1 MTSDEEPQGEAQPQF
16 LGYGKPKTLKVVTQD
31 GERVAHDDDDDKGG
45 GPPGPPGGG
54 GEHSDDPA
62 WGTENYLAVELVN
75 RIVGEWRYV
84 AEWDDWLCWDGTRW
98 AVDNTL
104 AYLLPGRRL
113 AFDWARIVHT
123 PGWARQINKAQTIM
137 AVTRLARPD
146 KRIATKVAAID
157 AKLWL
162 YNTPGGTVDLH
173 TGQCLP
179 HNRDDLFMKIAG
191 AAPAGN
197 CPHWRRFLD
206 EVTGGDRDYR
216 NYLQRLVGYSLT
228 GTCEEEIFVFLYGPS
243 NTGKSKFVETIRLLH
258 GDYGASAPMDTFTK
272 YIGERHPT
280 DLAGFI
286 GKRLVTAAETEEGR
300 RWDQQRLTQLTGRDR
315 ISARFMRGDF
325 FEYIPQF
332 LLLFH
337 GNFRPK
343 LSEASDAMR
352 RRMQLLPFMN
362 KPAVIDRKLLDKFRA
377 ELGGIMVWAI
387 EGAVLWR
394 EHGLRP
400 PKVVTEATD
409 LYFELENTMG
419 EWLEER
425 CVLGNP
431 DDRELGRALYD
442 DFFVWMKLRGES
454 YVPPDRQFRGRLEM
468 IQGVKRAASHRNGR
482 AFTGIRFRS
491 DVTPHRRSPE
501 TRQARF
507 LFEPGPP
514 GA

>member
-1 MTSDEEPQGEAQPQF
+1 MASDEEPQGEAQPEFTSQGPATR
-16 LGYGKPKTLKVVTQD
+16 LRLVAQEGQ
-31 GERVAHDDDDDKGG
+31 RVDDKGG
-45 GPPGPPGGG
+45 GVPPPRPPGGG

-62 WGTENYLAVELVN
+62 FGTENFLALELAKN
-75 RIVGEWRYV
+75 IAGEWRYV
-84 AEWDDWLCWDGTRW
+84 AKWDDWLYWEGTRW
-98 AVDNTL
+98 ATDNTL
-104 AYLLPGRRL
+104 AHILPGRKL
-113 AFDWARIVHT
+113 AFDWAGKLFT
-123 PGWARQINKAQTIM
+123 PAQGRQLNKGQTIM
-137 AVTRLARPD
+137 AIVRLARPD
-146 KRIATKVAAID
+146 KRIATEFSAID
-157 AKLWL
+157 ADPRL

-179 HNRDDLFMKIAG
+179 HNRNDLCMKIAG
-191 AAPAGN
+191 AAPGGE
-197 CPHWRRFLD
+197 CPHWRRFLH
-206 EVTGGDRDYR
+206 EVTGGDRDYQ

-258 GDYGASAPMDTFTK
+258 GDYGASAPMDAFTQCL
-272 YIGERHPT
+272 GQRHPT
-280 DLAGFI
+280 DLAGFV

-300 RWDQQRLTQLTGRDR
+300 RWDQQRLTMLTGRDR
-315 ISARFMRGDF
+315 IPARFMRGDF
-325 FEYIPQF
+325 FEYTPQF

-362 KPAVIDRKLLDKFRA
+362 KPEVIDRKLLDKFRA

-394 EHGLRP
+394 QHGLRP
-400 PKVVTEATD
+400 PKIVTEATD

-454 YVPPDRQFRGRLEM
+454 YVPADRQFRTRLEM
-468 IQGVKRAASHRNGR
+468 VPGVKRAASRKQGR

-491 DVTPHRRSPE
+491 DITPHRRSPE
-501 TRQARF
+501 SRQTRFSFDEGR
-507 LFEPGPP
+507 
-514 GA
+514 